1 MDETGSKGSQ
11 DRLNVEASTDHERQ
25 TELKTMQA
33 RIESAFGD
41 PEIRQK
47 AEYDFTYTFGQLG
60 LSEQDANSL
69 KDVVI
74 QNLLSGGN
82 LADIEK
88 NVLAIFEQTKV
99 VTDNGDK
106 TLVEVLHEKLAGRAE
121 LIYEQ
126 TQKYFEGV
134 DGKVVDFGAGDGQVT
149 QLLKDKDGLDIEG
162 YDVRSYPAQGVSVP
176 IRLFDGGIVPVE
188 DGHYEAGLMTN
199 VAHHE
204 KDNEK
209 ILIETTRIIGGRL
222 VVIETVPTGET
233 EEEVAK
239 DCERVFL
246 SDYLYNRLFHNAD
259 IPVPGM
265 YETPQG
271 WIDRFSQHGW
281 NVTHSEDLGF
291 DQPTIRDVHH
301 LLVFEK

>member
-1 MDETGSKGSQ
+1 MDERGNTVAGDPSG
-11 DRLNVEASTDHERQ
+11 LEATAEREHQ
-25 TELKTMQA
+25 FELETMQA
-33 RIESAFGD
+33 RIESGLGD
-41 PEIRQK
+41 PEIRQS

-60 LSEQDANSL
+60 LSEQDSSNL
-69 KDVVI
+69 KDLVI
-74 QNLLSGGN
+74 ENLLSGGN
-82 LADIEK
+82 LAKIEK
-88 NVLAIFEQTKV
+88 NVLAIIEQTKV
-99 VTDNGDK
+99 ATDGGEK
-106 TLVEVLHEKLAGRAE
+106 TLVEILHEKLAGRAE

-126 TQKYFEGV
+126 VQKYFEGIE
-134 DGKVVDFGAGDGQVT
+134 GKVIDYGAGDGQVT
-149 QLLKDKDGLDIEG
+149 QLLKDRSGLDIEG

-176 IRLFDGGIVPVE
+176 ISLFDGGKIPVE
-188 DGHYEAGLMTN
+188 DGHYQAGLMTN

-209 ILIETTRIIGGRL
+209 ILEETTRAIGSRL

-233 EEEVAK
+233 EEEIAR
-239 DCERVFL
+239 DRERTFL
-246 SDYLYNRLFHNAD
+246 NDYLYNRLFHNAN
-259 IPVPGM
+259 IPVPGT

-301 LLVFEK
+301 LLVFDR